1 MLKLQIDVSA
11 YYTPQKPQ
19 HIVTCLLLPE
29 HKLMNAEEIKTSKVW
44 IGQTHELVT
53 EWEYAVMLKQ
63 ECSLPIA

>member
-1 MLKLQIDVSA
+1 
-11 YYTPQKPQ
+11 
-19 HIVTCLLLPE
+19 
-29 HKLMNAEEIKTSKVW
+29 MNAEEIKTSKVW